1 MTMQQCEKNTSV
13 TLRLNTES
21 LLAQLPQAIA
31 YIAMQN
37 WMVANAFVMAGAGMT
52 GILNRK
58 PVNDNVADTN

>member
-1 MTMQQCEKNTSV
+1 MTMQPCEKNTSA

-21 LLAQLPQAIA
+21 LLAQLPRVIA

-37 WMVANAFVMAGAGMT
+37 WMVVSAFVMVGAGMT